1 MIKALY
7 SYRRCPY
14 AIRAR
19 MALRYSQISVEIR
32 EISLRL
38 KPPSL
43 LTISPKGTVPVLL
56 YDDLVIEQS
65 LEIMKWA
72 IAIND
77 PDAWYSKESESEIDN
92 LININDGPFKKL
104 LDSFKYQERSLDRN
118 DLKKTEAVTEAVEL
132 LIQPLNLRLANSKFL
147 LGDRI
152 TLADVAIFPFI
163 RQFSMVDETW
173 FINSEFHDLNK
184 WLKYHLESPM
194 FKDVMQKY
202 PTWSDLPQEKK

>member
-118 DLKKTEAVTEAVEL
+118 DLKKTEAVTAAVEL